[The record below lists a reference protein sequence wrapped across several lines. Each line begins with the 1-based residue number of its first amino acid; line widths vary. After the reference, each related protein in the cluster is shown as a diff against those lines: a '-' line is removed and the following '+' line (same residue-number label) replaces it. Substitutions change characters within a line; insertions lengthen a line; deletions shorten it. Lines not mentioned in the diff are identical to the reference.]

1 MTDETCLMND
11 ARAGQDVAA
20 PRTGAAAASG
30 RPVVI
35 LAGYLETSPHFLGI
49 PEALDARGMHPVR
62 MTEVDPGATLFFRDA
77 AALIVCDSDRES
89 PLCRYALRR
98 AAASGVRVLLLMD
111 GILEW
116 RNTFLNPRLERD
128 FLRPAPVELI
138 ACAGERDRWI
148 LESLGNEAVA
158 TGLPRLARSAPFA
171 SRTREP
177 DAPVLIATA
186 RTPAFNAD
194 ERSRLLAALTR
205 LRDALRAHDI
215 LATWRLTGGLDCD
228 LEVRNDLAS
237 PLNESLANCRAV
249 LTTPSTLL
257 VEAMLAGRAAAL
269 IHPHPAPLWPLAPVV
284 WRDGFAADPRL
295 ENVAESA
302 DRVCARE
309 VTLDGLVA
317 FSASPTQAD
326 LDHQRDCLRCMHAQG
341 SPADAVAAA
350 VSRLIES
357 APSQASWPPPPTFAR
372 LPAPLAAATP
382 DRPRVVLM
390 VSCDLTPIGGVMSWA
405 LRMARHFA
413 KDRSLG
419 FDLRVLAVL
428 TDPAAMQP
436 SPTGE
441 TFDLNPD
448 GLTSICQID
457 PYDDRHVI
465 VKTVATALARLG
477 PDIVLPGFHDVCW
490 MAAMQ
495 ARGSADRPG
504 ARTIAV
510 AHSDEPYY
518 ADLMR
523 FYDRWEAGIAV
534 SARCREWMTPLLAGR
549 PCATIP
555 YSVPLADAPRTP
567 DPDAGKPL
575 QVAYI
580 GRMVRLQKRIFD
592 LLGVIDGLERRAVP
606 YHFHMVGDGAD
617 LAEWTVR
624 LRERTLVHG
633 RVTLHGRRDVEWIQ
647 RFLPTIDASVL
658 VSDFEG
664 TSVTMLEA
672 MGHGV
677 VPVVTRIASGVS
689 EWIEDGRNGITVPI
703 GEPDEMAGRLAALAA
718 DRALLARLGRASWER
733 VRRDLSPDRI
743 AAAWADIFR
752 QAAAAPCDR
761 CPTDVGVRSME
772 NWRWIKQWA
781 DDPDDARAWCRG
793 VLERAGYT
801 HVADDAPEA
810 GCDAV
815 VARSCGSPPDEE
827 VIESWRAAG
836 LGVALAP
843 LLMLNV
849 TERVKRLVR
858 HAAAAGAR
866 RIVLYGIGR
875 HSRKMPLLFR
885 EDLPIV
891 GFTDDHPPAGPSPT
905 LYGLPIVPF
914 GEVEER
920 LRPDA
925 VLLSTDT
932 FERQMWERCAPLRKR
947 GVRIITVYSS
957 FDESAPVSPPR
968 RSPLRPAATGAR

>member
-1 MTDETCLMND
+1 MKTSLMND
-11 ARAGQDVAA
+11 PRAAQDVAA
-20 PRTGAAAASG
+20 PRIGPAASG

-62 MTEVDPGATLFFRDA
+62 MTEIDPGATLFFPDA

-138 ACAGERDRWI
+138 ACAGERDRRI
-148 LESLGNEAVA
+148 LESLGNNAVA
-158 TGLPRLARSAPFA
+158 TGLPRLARCAPLA
-171 SRTREP
+171 AP
-177 DAPVLIATA
+177 VDDPQAPVLIATA

-205 LRDALRAHDI
+205 LRDALNARNIPAS
-215 LATWRLTGGLDCD
+215 WRLTGGLDRD
-228 LEVRNDLAS
+228 LDVPGDLDS
-237 PLNESLANCRAV
+237 PLGESLANCRAV

-257 VEAMLAGRAAAL
+257 VEAMLAGRPAAI
-269 IHPHPAPLWPLAPVV
+269 IHPHPAPLWPLAPVA
-284 WRDGFAADPRL
+284 WRDDCTADPRL
-295 ENVAESA
+295 DTAIEKLE
-302 DRVCARE
+302 CTGMRE
-309 VTLDGLVA
+309 VTLDGLIA
-317 FSASPTQAD
+317 FAASPAQAD
-326 LDHQRDCLRCMHAQG
+326 VDHQRDCLRLMHAQG

-350 VSRLIES
+350 VRQLIDS
-357 APSQASWPPPPTFAR
+357 PPSPTSPPPPPTFAR
-372 LPAPLAAATP
+372 IPAPLAAATP
-382 DRPRVVLM
+382 ARPRVVLM
-390 VSCDLTPIGGVMSWA
+390 VSCDVTPIGGVMSWA
-405 LRMARHFA
+405 LRMARQFA
-413 KDRSLG
+413 QNRSLG

-428 TDPAAMQP
+428 TDPAAMQA

-448 GLTSICQID
+448 QLTSICQID

-465 VKTVATALARLG
+465 VETVAAALARLR

-523 FYDRWEAGIAV
+523 FYNRWEAGVAV
-534 SARCREWMTPLLAGR
+534 SARCREWMSPLLAGR

-567 DPDAGKPL
+567 APQNDAPL
-575 QVAYI
+575 QIAYV

-592 LLGVIDGLERRAVP
+592 LLGVIDGLERRGAT

-617 LAEWTVR
+617 LAEWTAH
-624 LRERTLVHG
+624 LRKRTLRSG

-647 RFLPTIDASVL
+647 RLLPTIDASVL

-703 GEPDEMAGRLAALAA
+703 GEPDQMAEQLAALAA
-718 DRALLARLGRASWER
+718 DRDLLARLGRAGWER

-743 AAAWADIFR
+743 AAAWADLFHLTM
-752 QAAAAPCDR
+752 AARCDR
-761 CPTDVGVRSME
+761 RPTDLGVRSME

-781 DDPDDARAWCRG
+781 DDPDGARAWCRG
-793 VLERAGYT
+793 VLERAGYNRIT
-801 HVADDAPEA
+801 DDAPEP

-815 VARSCGSPPDEE
+815 VARSCGSPPEE
-827 VIESWRAAG
+827 EAIESWRSAG

-849 TERVKRLVR
+849 TERVKRLIQ
-858 HAAAAGAR
+858 HAADAGAR
-866 RIVLYGIGR
+866 RIVLYGVGR

-885 EDLPIV
+885 EGLPIV
-891 GFTDDHPPAGPSPT
+891 GFTDDRPPAGPDPT

-914 GEVEER
+914 DQVEQR

-932 FERQMWERCAPLRKR
+932 FERQMWERCAPLRNR
-947 GVRIITVYSS
+947 GVRIITVYNS
-957 FDESAPVSPPR
+957 FDDEAHASPPR
-968 RSPLRPAATGAR
+968 RPRLRPAASGAR